1 MGKKYSIGLDFGTL
15 SARAIIADT
24 ENGSTLPYESVFEYP
39 HAIIQSI
46 DGKPLPSGYALQHP
60 NDYIAAL
67 EFLIPDLLKNN
78 DIDKSAIIGIGIDFT
93 DCTVFP
99 IDAGFTPLCMLDE
112 YKSEPHA
119 YAKLWKHHTNEKYAK
134 AVENAVL
141 AYDPKILS
149 VTGSRMTS
157 EFLIPKLYEV
167 FCEAND
173 IYQNAYKFVLGGDYI
188 ASLLIG
194 KKDIHSKAFSAKQHY
209 NGDEY
214 PSRDFFA
221 TIDPEFTDAYEA
233 KTVTCLSSVER
244 HVGTLC
250 REWAEKLGLDESVRI
265 AAPILDAHSAICA
278 SGIES
283 GRIVLALGT
292 SAVVETLT
300 EDTRSI
306 DGILATSYESVAA
319 GYHTLEAGLAALGDL
334 FDWFVRSCVPEEYKQ
349 NAKAAGMNIHQY
361 LRSLAEKQAVGE
373 HRLIA
378 LDWFNGSR
386 SIVLDND
393 LSGAIIGLRLS
404 TKPED
409 IYRALIESTAF
420 GIRRILDCF
429 RSQGIAVNS
438 ISATGGIA
446 LKDPLLMQIYASV
459 LNLPIE
465 CLASTQATALGSAI
479 YGAVAGG
486 AYSSVK
492 DASRA
497 MHSPV
502 ALTYYPN
509 TDDNAKYEEI
519 YSHYL
524 TLCDYFQEKSD
535 LMRFLSNN

>member
-1 MGKKYSIGLDFGTL
+1 MSHKYSIGLDFGTL
-15 SARAIIADT
+15 SARAIIADV

-39 HAIIQSI
+39 HAIIQEI
-46 DGKPLPSGYALQHP
+46 DGRALPTGYALQHP
-60 NDYIAAL
+60 QDYIDAL

-78 DIDKSAIIGIGIDFT
+78 DVDKSNIIGIGIDFT

-99 IDAGFTPLCMLDE
+99 IDKDFTPLCLLDE
-112 YKSEPHA
+112 YRSEPHA
-119 YAKLWKHHTNEKYAK
+119 YAKLWKHHTSERYAK
-134 AVENAVL
+134 AVEDASL
-141 AYDPKILS
+141 AYDPEILS
-149 VTGSRMTS
+149 VTGNRMTS

-167 FCEAND
+167 LCEARD
-173 IYQNAYKFVLGGDYI
+173 VYQSTYKFILGGDFL

-194 KKDIHSKAFSAKQHY
+194 KEAIHSKAYSAKQHY
-209 NGDEY
+209 NGASF

-221 TIDPEFTDAYEA
+221 SIDPDLADAYEE
-233 KTVTCLSSVER
+233 KSITHLSSVEQP
-244 HVGTLC
+244 VGTLC
-250 REWAEKLGLDESVRI
+250 REWAEKTGLCETVKI

-300 EDTRSI
+300 EGTRSI
-306 DGILATSYESVAA
+306 DGILATSYESVAE
-319 GYHTLEAGLAALGDL
+319 GYHTIEAGLAALGDL
-334 FDWFVRSCVPEEYKQ
+334 FDWFVKSCVPEEYKQ
-349 NAKAAGMNIHQY
+349 AARGAGMNIHQY
-361 LRSLAEKQAVGE
+361 LRSLAEKQSVGE

-404 TKPED
+404 TRPED

-429 RSQGIAVNS
+429 RSQGIKVDS

-492 DASRA
+492 EASCA

-509 TDDNAKYEEI
+509 EDDNAKYEKI
-519 YSHYL
+519 YKHYL
-524 TLCDYFQEKSD
+524 TLCDYFQRDND
-535 LMRFLSNN
+535 LMRLLAKE